1 MSPTPSQLLA
11 SVRTL
16 VPVLA
21 STAKVMVTDAA
32 SKLMPGTPF
41 ASPELAVSVPEPAG
55 ASSYARQVHAQ
66 RLVAAAPEMV
76 ADLVTDLD
84 RAHEWLTLHLS
95 WRGER
100 PARMAPGEEF
110 VQQIKLMDIPAQAR
124 WRVERAD
131 VDGFELRGTGPMGI
145 TVGLWCT
152 VVPAP
157 GGSAVRLDG
166 ALDGPPVRGP

>member
-1 MSPTPSQLLA
+1 
-11 SVRTL
+11 
-16 VPVLA
+16 
-21 STAKVMVTDAA
+21 
-32 SKLMPGTPF
+32 
-41 ASPELAVSVPEPAG
+41 
-55 ASSYARQVHAQ
+55 
-66 RLVAAAPEMV
+66 MV

-152 VVPAP
+152 VVPSRSEEHP
-157 GGSAVRLDG
+157 SGLQSLLRISD
-166 ALDGPPVRGP
+166 